1 VDDKEL
7 RDASSSL
14 KDLGGFLSGDGTAP
28 SRLSGDGTAPSRLSG
43 DGTAPS
49 RLSGVGTASSGL
61 LSGAGTAGGLKLSE
75 EKASTKQPEQ
85 RFENYFSVISS
96 NFVV

>member
-7 RDASSSL
+7 TDASSSL

-28 SRLSGDGTAPSRLSG
+28 SRLSGV
-43 DGTAPS
+43 GTAPS

-61 LSGAGTAGGLKLSE
+61 LSVAGTAGGSKLSE

-85 RFENYFSVISS
+85 RSKNYFSVI
-96 NFVV
+96 

>member
-1 VDDKEL
+1 VFYFLTQNFVQVKYHVDDKEL
-7 RDASSSL
+7 TDASSSL

-28 SRLSGDGTAPSRLSG
+28 NRLSG

-49 RLSGVGTASSGL
+49 RLSGVGTASSG
-61 LSGAGTAGGLKLSE
+61 GTAGGLKLSE

-85 RFENYFSVISS
+85 RSKYYVSLI
-96 NFVV
+96 